1 MFGAS
6 PAQDDNWP
14 VTEIFKYFYLVVN
27 LKDDQFLTVFTD
39 RSPLTRMKFYNN
51 ARLLC
56 YWGYRASI
64 GLFSFCTTSSLI
76 ILLLFL
82 ICSCG
87 RPPPEGT
94 TSTTGS
100 STTSTVTETST
111 NPTTGGTKKKLSG
124 EPSLAYKRE
133 ILDSSFHCL
142 YIIYYMLYKVIV
154 DI

>member
-14 VTEIFKYFYLVVN
+14 VTEIFKYFYSVVN

-39 RSPLTRMKFYNN
+39 RFPLTRMKFYNN

-56 YWGYRASI
+56 YWGYCASI

-87 RPPPEGT
+87 SPPTEGT
-94 TSTTGS
+94 TSTTWS
-100 STTSTVTETST
+100 STTTTVAKASTT
-111 NPTTGGTKKKLSG
+111 PTGGTKKKLSG

-133 ILDSSFHCL
+133 ILYPSFHCL